1 MIMLMVK
8 LEVYIETCSW
18 LGLTCDRLNK
28 KLHNV
33 LECTGMDDSNGYGN
47 LKCTPMLKVFGQFL

>member
-33 LECTGMDDSNGYGN
+33 LEWMILMAIET
-47 LKCTPMLKVFGQFL
+47 